1 MEDDMMESTHRTR
14 ENKEWMKEEIKEN
27 WDDWADQIAREYEH
41 KRKAFYQL
49 NGHSK
54 KTATAGL
61 GTGKRGKEGRR
72 NKKERE
78 RKEFLDHQKRRVDNY
93 IRAQVS
99 YKTVLIKLA
108 VFQSKNFLEKHML
121 DYLLL
126 QNSTNSRPYR
136 RNFFF

>member
-1 MEDDMMESTHRTR
+1 MDEDNIEISQRAR

-27 WDDWADQIAREYEH
+27 WDDWADQIAREYEK
-41 KRKAFYQL
+41 KRKAFYEL
-49 NGHSK
+49 NGVNK

-99 YKTVLIKLA
+99 GRYFLVL
-108 VFQSKNFLEKHML
+108 FYNFLGSCKGGEK
-121 DYLLL
+121 
-126 QNSTNSRPYR
+126 T
-136 RNFFF
+136 